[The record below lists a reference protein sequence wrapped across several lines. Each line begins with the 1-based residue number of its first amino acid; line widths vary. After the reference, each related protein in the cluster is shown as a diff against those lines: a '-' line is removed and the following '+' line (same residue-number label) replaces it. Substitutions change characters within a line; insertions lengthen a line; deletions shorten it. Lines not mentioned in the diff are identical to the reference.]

1 MIQAIQPQNAHVYYL
16 TNLTECRSPVLD
28 HYSVPFLSCRMK
40 DYFISWFQNLEH
52 GKYDVLIEDHYELMS
67 HCDKLFATIFFF
79 CSICYPPQWI
89 RRSDYGTWKVKFV

>member
-1 MIQAIQPQNAHVYYL
+1 MQ
-16 TNLTECRSPVLD
+16 TPVSD
-28 HYSVPFLSCRMK
+28 HYTVPFLCCGMR

-52 GKYDVLIEDHYELMS
+52 AKYDVLIEDRYELMS
-67 HCDKLFATIFFF
+67 RCNKLFATFFF